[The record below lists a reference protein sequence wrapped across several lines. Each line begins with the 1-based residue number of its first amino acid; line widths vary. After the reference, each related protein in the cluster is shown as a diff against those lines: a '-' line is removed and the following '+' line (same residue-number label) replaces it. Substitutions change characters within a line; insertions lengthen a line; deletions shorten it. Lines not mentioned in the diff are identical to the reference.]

1 MRTPVAVAPPWLR
14 NVNAVRTIIPG
25 SNSRSGETTSVLSR
39 SFRGYVLRRMRVE
52 MLAVHEDRLAAAVAR
67 LGSENAFEILARAR
81 ELEAEGRRV
90 VHMEIGEPDFDTPD
104 EIKKAAVNAL
114 YDNHTHYTPSAG
126 LPSLRETIAGYAS
139 RFRNVT
145 PAWSADNV
153 VVGPG
158 AKPVIWNTLSALLD
172 PGDEFVYFDPA
183 YPAYASC
190 ASYLQA
196 NVRAIPLRES
206 RNWRM
211 DLDELARRVSDKTKV
226 VVINSP
232 HNPTGGVLTQSD
244 LEFIAELAQRHDFL
258 VLADEIYSRNF
269 YLDSEY
275 LSIASLPGMR
285 ERTIVVDGFSK
296 AYAMTGWRLGYA
308 ILPERLARTVTLFN
322 NNTFSC
328 VATFVQMAGIA
339 ALTGSDEPVLR
350 MNEIF
355 RQRRDRLVNGLNA
368 IPGISCLVP
377 EGAFYAFPNVE
388 AITQDDRALAKF
400 LLEEGG
406 VACGGGSSFGAAGKG
421 YLRFS
426 YAASLEDIDW
436 ALTSIA
442 QNLPKF
448 KE

>member
-1 MRTPVAVAPPWLR
+1 
-14 NVNAVRTIIPG
+14 
-25 SNSRSGETTSVLSR
+25 
-39 SFRGYVLRRMRVE
+39 
-52 MLAVHEDRLAAAVAR
+52 MLAVHEDRLAEAVAR

-81 ELEAEGRRV
+81 EIEALGRRV
-90 VHMEIGEPDFDTPD
+90 VHMEIGEPDFDTPKA
-104 EIKKAAVNAL
+104 IKKAAVDAL
-114 YDNHTHYTPSAG
+114 YENHTHYTPSSG
-126 LPSLRETIAGYAS
+126 LLSLRETIANYAS
-139 RFRNVT
+139 RCRHVT
-145 PAWSADNV
+145 PEWGPENV
-153 VVGPG
+153 VVAPG
-158 AKPVIWNTLSALLD
+158 AKPVIWNTLSALLN

-190 ASYLQA
+190 ASYHQA
-196 NVRAIPLRES
+196 TVHAIPLLES

-211 DLDELARRVSDKTKV
+211 DLDELARRVSHKTKV

-232 HNPTGGVLTQSD
+232 HNPTGGVLTKSD
-244 LEFIAELAQRHDFL
+244 LEFIAELAERFDFL

-269 YLDSEY
+269 YLESEY
-275 LSIASLPGMR
+275 VSISSLPGMR
-285 ERTIVVDGFSK
+285 DRTIVVDGFSK

-308 ILPERLARTVTLFN
+308 LMPERLARSVTVFN

-355 RQRRDRLVNGLNA
+355 RIRRDRLVNGLNE
-368 IPGISCLVP
+368 IGGISCLLP
-377 EGAFYAFPNVE
+377 EGAFYAFPNVSS
-388 AITQDDRALAKF
+388 ITHDDRALANF
-400 LLEEGG
+400 LLEEAG

-436 ALTSIA
+436 ALESIA
-442 QNLPKF
+442 KTLPTF

>member
-1 MRTPVAVAPPWLR
+1 
-14 NVNAVRTIIPG
+14 
-25 SNSRSGETTSVLSR
+25 
-39 SFRGYVLRRMRVE
+39 
-52 MLAVHEDRLAAAVAR
+52 MLAVHEDRLAEAVAR

-81 ELEAEGRRV
+81 ELEARGRRV

-104 EIKKAAVNAL
+104 NIKKAAVDAL
-114 YDNHTHYTPSAG
+114 YDNHTHYTPSGG
-126 LPSLRETIAGYAS
+126 LPSLRATIASYAS

-145 PAWSADNV
+145 PEWGPENV
-153 VVGPG
+153 VVSPG
-158 AKPVIWNTLSALLD
+158 AKPVIWNTLSALLG

-196 NVRAIPLRES
+196 TVHAIPLLES

-211 DLDELARRVSDKTKV
+211 DLDELARRVSNKTKV

-232 HNPTGGVLTQSD
+232 HNPTGGVLTRSD
-244 LEFIAELAQRHDFL
+244 LEFIAELAQRYDFL

-269 YLDSEY
+269 YLDMEY
-275 LSIASLPGMR
+275 LSIASLPGMH

-308 ILPERLARTVTLFN
+308 IMPADLAKTVTLFN

-339 ALTGSDEPVLR
+339 ALTGPDEPVQR

-355 RQRRDRLVNGLNA
+355 RARRDRLVNGLNDVA
-368 IPGISCLVP
+368 GMSCLLP
-377 EGAFYAFPNVE
+377 EGAFYAFPNVS

-426 YAASLEDIDW
+426 YAASLDDIDW
-436 ALTSIA
+436 ALDSIA
-442 QNLPKF
+442 KTLPKF
-448 KE
+448 KG

>member
-1 MRTPVAVAPPWLR
+1 
-14 NVNAVRTIIPG
+14 
-25 SNSRSGETTSVLSR
+25 
-39 SFRGYVLRRMRVE
+39 
-52 MLAVHEDRLAAAVAR
+52 MLAVHEDRIAAAVAR

-81 ELEAEGRRV
+81 ELESRGRRV
-90 VHMEIGEPDFDTPD
+90 VHMEIGEPDFDTP
-104 EIKKAAVNAL
+104 ENIKKAAVDAL
-114 YDNHTHYTPSAG
+114 YDNHTHYTPSSG
-126 LPSLRETIAGYAS
+126 LVTLRATIAEYAS
-139 RFRNVT
+139 RFRRVT
-145 PAWSADNV
+145 PEWLPENIV
-153 VVGPG
+153 VSPG
-158 AKPVIWNTLSALLD
+158 AKPVIWNTLSALLG

-190 ASYLQA
+190 ASYLGASIQ
-196 NVRAIPLRES
+196 AIPLLES

-211 DLDELARRVSDKTKV
+211 DLDELGRRVSAKTKV

-232 HNPTGGVLTQSD
+232 HNPTGGVLTKGD
-244 LEFIAELAQRHDFL
+244 LEYIADLAQRFDFL

-275 LSIASLPGMR
+275 VSIASLPGMR

-308 ILPERLARTVTLFN
+308 LMPAELARTVTLFN

-328 VATFVQMAGIA
+328 VATFVQMAGVA
-339 ALTGSDEPVLR
+339 ALTGPDDAVLR

-355 RQRRDRLVNGLNA
+355 RARRDRLIEGLNA
-368 IPGISCLVP
+368 IRGISCLLP
-377 EGAFYAFPNVE
+377 EGAFYAFPNVSS
-388 AITQDDRALAKF
+388 ITSDDRALAKF

-426 YAASLEDIDW
+426 YAASLDDIDW
-436 ALTSIA
+436 ALQSIKETV
-442 QNLPKF
+442 PKF
-448 KE
+448 KG

>member
-1 MRTPVAVAPPWLR
+1 
-14 NVNAVRTIIPG
+14 
-25 SNSRSGETTSVLSR
+25 
-39 SFRGYVLRRMRVE
+39 

-104 EIKKAAVNAL
+104 GIKKAAVDAL
-114 YDNHTHYTPSAG
+114 YDNHTHYTPSSG
-126 LPSLRETIAGYAS
+126 LPSLRATIASYAS
-139 RFRNVT
+139 RFRHIE
-145 PAWSADNV
+145 PEWQADNV
-153 VVGPG
+153 VIAPG
-158 AKPVIWNTLSALLD
+158 AKPVIWNTLSALLG

-190 ASYLQA
+190 ASYLEA
-196 NVRAIPLRES
+196 VVHAIPLQES

-211 DLDELARRVSDKTKV
+211 DLDELARRVSNKTKV

-232 HNPTGGVLTQSD
+232 HNPTGGVLTRSD
-244 LEFIAELAQRHDFL
+244 LECIAELAQRFDFL

-285 ERTIVVDGFSK
+285 ERTIVVDGVSK

-308 ILPERLARTVTLFN
+308 IMPESLARAVTLFN

-328 VATFVQMAGIA
+328 VASFVQMAGIA

-355 RQRRDRLVNGLNA
+355 RGRRDRLVNGLND
-368 IPGISCLVP
+368 IPGISCLLP
-377 EGAFYAFPNVE
+377 EGAFYAFPNV
-388 AITQDDRALAKF
+388 ASITQDDRALAKF

-436 ALTSIA
+436 ALQSIA
-442 QNLPKF
+442 ETLPKF
-448 KE
+448 KG

>member
-1 MRTPVAVAPPWLR
+1 
-14 NVNAVRTIIPG
+14 
-25 SNSRSGETTSVLSR
+25 
-39 SFRGYVLRRMRVE
+39 
-52 MLAVHEDRLAAAVAR
+52 MLAIHEDRLAAAVAR

-81 ELEAEGRRV
+81 QLEARGRRV
-90 VHMEIGEPDFDTPD
+90 VHMEIGEPDFDTP
-104 EIKKAAVNAL
+104 EAIKKAAVDAL
-114 YDNHTHYTPSAG
+114 YENHTHYTPSSG
-126 LPSLRETIAGYAS
+126 LPSLRETIASYAS
-139 RFRNVT
+139 RFRRVT
-145 PAWSADNV
+145 PEWNADNV
-153 VVGPG
+153 VIAPG

-190 ASYLQA
+190 ASYLEA
-196 NVRAIPLRES
+196 NIHAIPLRES

-211 DLDELARRVSDKTKV
+211 DLDELARRVSSKTKV

-232 HNPTGGVLTQSD
+232 HNPTGGVLTKSD
-244 LEFIAELAQRHDFL
+244 LEFIAELAQRYDFL

-275 LSIASLPGMR
+275 VSISSLPGMR
-285 ERTIVVDGFSK
+285 DRTIVVDGFSK

-308 ILPERLARTVTLFN
+308 IMPEPLAKTVTLFN

-355 RQRRDRLVNGLNA
+355 RTRRDRLVSGLNQIA
-368 IPGISCLVP
+368 GLSCLLP
-377 EGAFYAFPNVE
+377 EGAFYAFPNVS
-388 AITQDDRALAKF
+388 AITQDDRNLAAF
-400 LLEEGG
+400 LLDEGG

-436 ALTSIA
+436 ALDSIA
-442 QNLPKF
+442 KTLPKF
-448 KE
+448 KG

>member
-1 MRTPVAVAPPWLR
+1 
-14 NVNAVRTIIPG
+14 
-25 SNSRSGETTSVLSR
+25 
-39 SFRGYVLRRMRVE
+39 
-52 MLAVHEDRLAAAVAR
+52 MLAVHEDRLASAVAR

-81 ELEAEGRRV
+81 ELEAQGRRV

-104 EIKKAAVNAL
+104 NIKKAAVDAL
-114 YDNHTHYTPSAG
+114 YDNHTHYTPSSG
-126 LPSLRETIAGYAS
+126 LLSLRETIAEYAG
-139 RFRNVT
+139 RFRRIT
-145 PAWSADNV
+145 PEWNAHNV
-153 VVGPG
+153 VVSPG
-158 AKPVIWNTLSALLD
+158 AKPIIWNTLSALLD

-183 YPAYASC
+183 YPAYASA

-196 NVRAIPLRES
+196 KVHAIPLLES

-211 DLDELARRVSDKTKV
+211 DLDELARRVNEKTKL

-232 HNPTGGVLTQSD
+232 HNPTGGVLTRSD
-244 LEFIAELAQRHDFL
+244 LEFIAELAQRYDFL

-269 YLDSEY
+269 YLESEFV
-275 LSIASLPGMR
+275 SIASLPGMR
-285 ERTIVVDGFSK
+285 DRTIVVDGFSK

-308 ILPERLARTVTLFN
+308 IAPERIARTITLFN

-339 ALTGSDEPVLR
+339 ALCGPDDAVLR

-355 RQRRDRLVNGLNA
+355 RQRRDRLVNGLNEIA
-368 IPGISCLVP
+368 GISCLLP
-377 EGAFYAFPNVE
+377 EGAFYAFPNVSS
-388 AITQDDRALAKF
+388 ITQDDRALAKF

-426 YAASLEDIDW
+426 YAASLDDIDW
-436 ALTSIA
+436 ALGSIKE
-442 QNLPKF
+442 NLPKF
-448 KE
+448 KG